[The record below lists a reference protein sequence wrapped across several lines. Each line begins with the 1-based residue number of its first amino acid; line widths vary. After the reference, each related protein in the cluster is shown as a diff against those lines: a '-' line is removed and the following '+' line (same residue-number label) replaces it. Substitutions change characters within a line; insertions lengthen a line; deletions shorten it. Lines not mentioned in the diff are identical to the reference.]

1 MKNIDINRF
10 GEMETFV
17 KIVELGGFS
26 ATAKYYRKSPSAISK
41 LITRLETRLNTQLFK
56 RSTRGLQITAEGNLF
71 YEHSIRVLSDLDEAE
86 HSVLTNHA
94 PAGHLKITANLA
106 VGHFFILPLIPEF
119 IKIYPKISLDINLTD
134 KVIDLLTEN
143 TDVALRTGLMKNSL
157 LKARKLGET
166 RMVIVASPAYLK
178 ANGKPKT
185 PHDLTRHNLLRFN
198 FSRMQKEWLF
208 LHAGKIISIK
218 PQGNIEI
225 SDGESMLQ
233 LALNGAGLARLANFQ
248 VQNHIREGR
257 LITVLEN
264 YNSGETEP
272 LNAVFLDQGK
282 FLPARIRVFID
293 FLVARLQ
300 F

>member
-26 ATAKYYRKSPSAISK
+26 ATAKYYQKSPSAISK
-41 LITRLETRLNTQLFK
+41 LITRLETRLNTRLFK
-56 RSTRGLQITAEGNLF
+56 RSTRGLQITEEGNLF

-86 HSVLTNHA
+86 HSVLTNQT
-94 PAGHLKITANLA
+94 PAGHLRITANLA
-106 VGHFFILPLIPEF
+106 IGHLFILPLIPEF
-119 IKIYPKISLDINLTD
+119 IKVYPKISLDINLTD

-143 TDVALRTGLMKNSL
+143 TDVALRTGPLKNSL

-166 RMVIVASPAYLK
+166 RMIIVASPEYLK
-178 ANGKPKT
+178 VYGKPKT

-198 FSRMQKEWLF
+198 FSRMQKEWPF
-208 LHAGKIISIK
+208 LQTGKKISIK
-218 PQGNIEI
+218 PRGNIEI

-233 LALNGAGLARLANFQ
+233 LALNGAGLARVANFQ
-248 VQNHIREGR
+248 VQNHIKAGR
-257 LITVLEN
+257 LVTVLEN

-293 FLVARLQ
+293 FLVARIR

>member
-17 KIVELGGFS
+17 RVVELGGFS

-56 RSTRGLQITAEGNLF
+56 RSTRGLQITEEGNLF
-71 YEHSIRVLSDLDEAE
+71 YEHSIRVLSGLDEAE
-86 HSVLTNHA
+86 QSVLTNQK
-94 PAGHLKITANLA
+94 PAGHLRITANLA
-106 VGHFFILPLIPEF
+106 IGHFFILPLIPEF
-119 IKIYPKISLDINLTD
+119 IKAYPKINLDINLTD
-134 KVIDLLTEN
+134 KVIDLLAEN
-143 TDVALRTGLMKNSL
+143 TDVALRTGPMKNSL

-166 RMVIVASPAYLK
+166 RMVIVASPDYLK

-185 PHDLTRHNLLRFN
+185 PHDLTRYNLLRFN
-198 FSRMQKEWLF
+198 FSRMQKEWPF
-208 LHAGKIISIK
+208 LQEGKKISIK
-218 PQGNIEI
+218 PRGNIEI

-233 LALNGAGLARLANFQ
+233 LVLNSTGLARLASFQ
-248 VQNHIREGR
+248 VQNHIKAGR
-257 LITVLEN
+257 LVTVLEN
-264 YNSGETEP
+264 CNSGETEP
-272 LNAVFLDQGK
+272 LYAVFLDQGR

-293 FLVARLQ
+293 FLVTRIR